1 MHSREEQ
8 EYNGKRK
15 KQHTDDIDPQVSVL
29 DVDESKTLIIF
40 KTQSEHKLSNIIEQQ
55 PMKTTGL
62 FIDPRQHEQFK
73 IGTSRF

>member
-40 KTQSEHKLSNIIEQQ
+40 KTQSEHKL
-55 PMKTTGL
+55 
-62 FIDPRQHEQFK
+62 
-73 IGTSRF
+73 